1 MTCTRAVLPALAVLG
16 LALALA
22 GAPAAAQSRLQTMPG
37 YDTYA
42 AMEPR
47 ISGAV
52 KLGAVQPKWSDDSRS
67 FSYTL
72 NGRLLRF
79 DLRTRRS
86 REIDAPPP
94 PPQRTAPGG
103 PEGSAADAL
112 VLARGRGAEADVL
125 SPDGKW
131 RAFSRDLNM
140 WLKPAA
146 GEEATQISTDGS
158 VAARVRNGVGSY
170 IYLEEFAVRS
180 PVWWSPDSS
189 KVAWQRYDESKVE
202 DYFLPLEQTKQQSR
216 MLTEAYPHPGKPNP
230 VADLLVYDVK
240 ARTTV
245 TVDVR
250 EGQPFGDDVVGHY
263 AWDAMWTQDGS
274 EILLKRADRRQKI
287 FDLAACSPVSGACRS
302 VVRETRPKAWAS
314 GASPLFLKDG
324 KRFIWTSERTDY
336 RNFYLYDLSGR
347 LIAQLTDHT
356 FDVGEVLKIDERNGF
371 IWYTA
376 RSGDNYLKMQLHRVN
391 LDGTGD
397 VRLTDPAFNHRI
409 SVAPDSKTFVDVA
422 QTHDVA
428 PTSSLMTGEGKK
440 LATIAES
447 DDSDARE
454 LGLKH
459 AELISFTSADSRTPL
474 LGLLQFPS
482 NFDATRKYPLLVSVY
497 GGPNTSGASENFQPA
512 SPLTEYG
519 FLLLRLD
526 ARTASGQGRKI
537 LDSIYQRLGVAEMDD
552 IAAGIR
558 TVTDRPYVDGTRVGI
573 FGTSYGGTTAA
584 TVMLRHPD
592 IVQAAV
598 SNSPVTDWRLYDS
611 AYSERYLGMPD
622 TDAAAYD
629 RAAVLSYAEKLRGE
643 LMIYF
648 GTSDDNVHPKNS
660 LQLIQALQKSGRS
673 FEVQVG
679 PDKGHTSVDQKRM
692 MEFFIQKLVI
702 DRGG

>member
-1 MTCTRAVLPALAVLG
+1 MIRTPALIPG
-16 LALALA
+16 LALWAIALA
-22 GAPAAAQSRLQTMPG
+22 QATAPAAAQSRLQTMPG

-47 ISGAV
+47 ISSAV
-52 KLGAVQPKWSDDSRS
+52 KLGAVQPNWSDDSRS
-67 FSYTL
+67 FSYML

-79 DLRTRRS
+79 DLRTRTS
-86 REIDAPPP
+86 KEIDAPA
-94 PPQRTAPGG
+94 PPQQRGAAGG
-103 PEGSAADAL
+103 PQGSLADGL
-112 VLARGRGAEADVL
+112 VLARGRGADADVI
-125 SPDGKW
+125 SPDGKL
-131 RAFSRDLNM
+131 RAFSRDLNV
-140 WLKPAA
+140 WLRPAA
-146 GEEATQISTDGS
+146 GGAETQVSTDGS
-158 VAARVRNGVGSY
+158 VAARIRNGVGSY

-189 KVAWQRYDESKVE
+189 KIAWQRYDESKVE
-202 DYFLPLEQTKQQSR
+202 DYFLPLEQTKQQSK

-230 VADLLVYDVK
+230 MADLLVYDVK
-240 ARTTV
+240 AKTTV
-245 TVDVR
+245 TMDVR
-250 EGQPFGDDVVGHY
+250 EGQPFSDDVVGHY
-263 AWDAMWTQDGS
+263 AWDASWTQDGS
-274 EILLKRADRRQKI
+274 EILVKRADRRQKV

-314 GASPLFLKDG
+314 GASPVFLKDG
-324 KRFIWTSERTDY
+324 QRFIWTSERTDY

-347 LIAQLTDHT
+347 LIATLTNHP

-397 VRLTDPAFNHRI
+397 VRLTDPAFNHRV
-409 SVAPDSKTFVDVA
+409 SVAPDGKNFVDVA
-422 QTHDVA
+422 QTHDIA
-428 PTSSLMTGEGKK
+428 PTSSLMNGDGKK

-447 DDSDARE
+447 DESDAKE

-459 AELISFTSADSRTPL
+459 AELVSFTSADSRTPL

-482 NFDATRKYPLLVSVY
+482 NFDPSRKYPLLVSVY

-526 ARTASGQGRKI
+526 ARTASGRGRKI
-537 LDSIYQRLGVAEMDD
+537 LDSVYQRLGVAEMDD

-558 TVTDRPYVDGTRVGI
+558 TVTDRPYVDGNRVGI

-611 AYSERYLGMPD
+611 AYSERFLGLPD

-629 RAAVLSYAEKLRGE
+629 RAAVLNFAEKLRGE